1 MKAWGK
7 GLEKS
12 ERGVKKKRE
21 IIFILFPCLIWT
33 AKNARKKTG
42 KNFD

>member
-12 ERGVKKKRE
+12 ERGVKKKE
-21 IIFILFPCLIWT
+21 GNYLYFISLFNMDCQKCLE
-33 AKNARKKTG
+33 KTG